1 MRNALH
7 AMVLATLALAAL
19 AAQAPPEP
27 RPGALGWRPDTPPG
41 LDLYMSVPESNPLTP
56 EKVALGRRL
65 FHDSIL
71 SRDFTVSCATCH
83 DSRRAFSDALPKA
96 VGIAGQVLGRHAP
109 ALLNRGYGRAFF
121 WDGRA
126 SSLEEQ
132 ALQPIQNPSEF
143 ANTLADVVARL
154 VGHADYRALFRA
166 AFGRA
171 PNAEDLGRALASY
184 VRTILAAESPVDRFI
199 AGDSSALSPQARDG
213 LLLFRGKAN
222 CSACHVSPL
231 FTDEQFHNTGVAWRD
246 AKFADF
252 GRGATTRKNEDFG
265 AFKTPALR
273 EVARTAP
280 YMHDGSLAS
289 LEEVV
294 EFYDRG
300 GNPNPHLDA
309 EIRPLKLSADEKLAL
324 LAFLRALSGTVREG
338 RLVPVAPV
346 SPPQL

>member
-1 MRNALH
+1 MA
-7 AMVLATLALAAL
+7 
-19 AAQAPPEP
+19 
-27 RPGALGWRPDTPPG
+27 
-41 LDLYMSVPESNPLTP
+41 
-56 EKVALGRRL
+56 
-65 FHDSIL
+65 
-71 SRDFTVSCATCH
+71 CATCH

-96 VGIAGQVLGRHAP
+96 VGIAGQMLGRHAP

-143 ANTLADVVARL
+143 ANTLDGAVARL
-154 VGHADYRALFRA
+154 TQHSEYPAQFRA
-166 AFGRA
+166 AFGRE

-184 VRTILAAESPVDRFI
+184 VRTILAAESPADRFM
-199 AGDSSALSPQARDG
+199 AGDSSALSPQAREG

-222 CSACHVSPL
+222 CSSCHVSPL

-246 AKFADF
+246 GRLADS
-252 GRGATTRKNEDFG
+252 GRGAATGKKEDFG
-265 AFKTPALR
+265 AFKTPTLR

-280 YMHDGSLAS
+280 YMHDGSFAT

-300 GNPNPHLDA
+300 GNANPRLDA
-309 EIRPLKLSADEKLAL
+309 EIQPLKLSAEEKQAL
-324 LAFLRALSGTVREG
+324 LAFLRSLSGTLREG
-338 RLVPVAPV
+338 RVVAVQPV
-346 SPPQL
+346 SSP

>member
-1 MRNALH
+1 
-7 AMVLATLALAAL
+7 MVLATLALAAL

-27 RPGALGWRPDTPPG
+27 RTWRVDMPAA
-41 LDLYMSVPESNPLTP
+41 LDLYMPVPESNPLTP

-65 FHDSIL
+65 FHDPVL
-71 SRDFTVSCATCH
+71 SRDFTMACATCH
-83 DSRRAFSDALPKA
+83 DSRRAFSDALPRA
-96 VGIAGQVLGRHAP
+96 VGMAGQVLGRHAP

-143 ANTLADVVARL
+143 ASTLDGAVARL
-154 VGHADYRALFRA
+154 AQHSEYPAQFQA
-166 AFGRA
+166 AFGRQ

-184 VRTILAAESPVDRFI
+184 VRTILAAESPADRFM
-199 AGDSSALSPQARDG
+199 AGDASALSPQARDG

-252 GRGATTRKNEDFG
+252 GRGATTGKKEDFG
-265 AFKTPALR
+265 AFKTPTLR

-280 YMHDGSLAS
+280 YMHDGSFAT
-289 LEEVV
+289 LEEVI

-300 GNPNPHLDA
+300 ANPNPHLDA
-309 EIRPLKLSADEKLAL
+309 EIRPLKLSADEKQAL
-324 LAFLRALSGTVREG
+324 LAFLRSLSGTVREG
-338 RLVPVAPV
+338 RLVAVQPV
-346 SPPQL
+346 SSP

>member
-7 AMVLATLALAAL
+7 AVVLATLALAAL

-27 RPGALGWRPDTPPG
+27 RTEVSRWRVDTPAA
-41 LDLYMSVPESNPLTP
+41 LDLYMPVPESNPLTP

-65 FHDSIL
+65 FHDPLL

-83 DSRRAFSDALPKA
+83 DPRRAFSDALPKA

-132 ALQPIQNPSEF
+132 ALQPIQNPNEF
-143 ANTLADVVARL
+143 ANTLEGAVARL
-154 VGHADYRALFRA
+154 AGHAEYPALFRA
-166 AFGRA
+166 AFARD

-184 VRTILAAESPVDRFI
+184 VRTIIAAESPADRYFD
-199 AGDSSALSPQARDG
+199 GDATALSPQARDG

-222 CSACHVSPL
+222 CSSCHVSPL
-231 FTDEQFHNTGVAWRD
+231 FTDEQFHNTGVAWLEKR
-246 AKFADF
+246 FADF
-252 GRGATTRKNEDFG
+252 GRGVTTGKKEEYG
-265 AFKTPALR
+265 AFKTPSLR
-273 EVARTAP
+273 EAARTAP

-289 LEEVV
+289 LEEVI
-294 EFYDRG
+294 EFYNRG
-300 GNPNPHLDA
+300 GNPNPRLDA
-309 EIRPLKLSADEKLAL
+309 EIQPLKLSAEEKQAL
-324 LAFLRALSGTVREG
+324 LAFLRSLSGTLREG
-338 RLVPVAPV
+338 RLVAVQPV
-346 SPPQL
+346 SSP

>member
-1 MRNALH
+1 MRSALH
-7 AMVLATLALAAL
+7 ATVLATLALAAL

-27 RPGALGWRPDTPPG
+27 RAEVSRWRVDAPPG
-41 LDLYMSVPESNPLTP
+41 LDLYMPVPESNPLTP

-65 FHDSIL
+65 FHDPVL
-71 SRDFTVSCATCH
+71 SRDFTVACATCH

-143 ANTLADVVARL
+143 GGTLEDAVARL
-154 VGHADYRALFRA
+154 AGHANYPALFRA
-166 AFGRA
+166 AFGRE

-184 VRTILAAESPVDRFI
+184 VRTILAAESPADRFM

-222 CSACHVSPL
+222 CFACHVSPL

-252 GRGATTRKNEDFG
+252 GRGGATGKKEEFG
-265 AFKTPALR
+265 AFKTPTLR

-300 GNPNPHLDA
+300 GNPNPRLDA
-309 EIRPLKLSADEKLAL
+309 EIQPLKFSAEEKQAL
-324 LAFLRALSGTVREG
+324 LAFLRSLSGTLREG
-338 RLVPVAPV
+338 RLVSVSPV
-346 SPPQL
+346 SPPQP